1 MKSALIPLKSWT
13 VVSLALFALFVFAK
27 TANAASWH
35 GIEPFKTRRAEV
47 LKTLGTPLSDA
58 GGDGPLSFKVM
69 GGTVTIFFVDQN
81 LVRAKR
87 LRADVAGTVLQ
98 IVLQHETS
106 SDTAESLGLLKN
118 KSYTREDAKEAI
130 IFRNLKEGIVYTF
143 VSGKLKTTRYT
154 FSEDQIGHARR

>member
-1 MKSALIPLKSWT
+1 MKRALKGLNSWR
-13 VVSLALFALFVFAK
+13 VVSVALFALLVFSK
-27 TANAASWH
+27 TANAGSWR
-35 GIEPFKTRRAEV
+35 GIEPLKTRRADV
-47 LKTLGTPLSDA
+47 LKILGTPLSDA
-58 GGDGPLSFKVM
+58 GDGPLTFKVM
-69 GGTVTIFFVDQN
+69 GGTVTVFFVDQN

-87 LRADVAGTVLQ
+87 LRGDVVGTVLQ

-118 KSYTREDAKEAI
+118 KSYTREDVKEAI

-154 FSEDQIGHARR
+154 FSEDQISHARR

>member
-1 MKSALIPLKSWT
+1 MNSAVKRLISWRA
-13 VVSLALFALFVFAK
+13 SIPLFALLLCPVSG
-27 TANAASWH
+27 NAGSWR
-35 GIEPFKTRRAEV
+35 GIEPLTTSRAEV
-47 LKTLGTPLSDA
+47 LKILGTPVTETA
-58 GGDGPLSFKVM
+58 DGPLTFKVM

-98 IVLQHETS
+98 VVLQHENS

-118 KSYTREDAKEAI
+118 KSYTREDVKEAV

-143 VSGKLKTTRYT
+143 VNGKLKTTPYT
-154 FSEDQIGHARR
+154 FSDDQISHARR